1 MSEERL
7 TRMRHSMTHAE
18 RQQYDRWIEV
28 VKEERPTIRQ
38 RMYLAESAK
47 AGRREVNWT
56 EYKSLRPT
64 REKKEVA
71 K

>member
-7 TRMRHSMTHAE
+7 ARLRHSMTADE
-18 RQQYDRWIEV
+18 RQRYEHWIGL
-28 VKEERPTIRQ
+28 VKDEKPTIRQ

-56 EYKSLRPT
+56 EYASLRPT
-64 REKKEVA
+64 RTKKEVA
-71 K
+71 T